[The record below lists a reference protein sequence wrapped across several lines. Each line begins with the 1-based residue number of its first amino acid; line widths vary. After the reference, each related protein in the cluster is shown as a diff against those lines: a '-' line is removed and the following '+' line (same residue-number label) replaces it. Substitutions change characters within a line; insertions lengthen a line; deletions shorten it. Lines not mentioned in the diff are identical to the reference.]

1 MTTNA
6 SSAFQGLRKYDL
18 SFDQVV
24 QAVPINNFNVG
35 GGSISSCNVDLA
47 CYGTSEV
54 VVSTGHVIIPKV
66 YLDVCYRCKGKT
78 VRQKQEAFIYI
89 GTL

>member
-1 MTTNA
+1 MIRRDAFKFVCNPPCEAADTNG
-6 SSAFQGLRKYDL
+6 QCTL
-18 SFDQVV
+18 
-24 QAVPINNFNVG
+24 NVG

-78 VRQKQEAFIYI
+78 VRQKQEAFIYL